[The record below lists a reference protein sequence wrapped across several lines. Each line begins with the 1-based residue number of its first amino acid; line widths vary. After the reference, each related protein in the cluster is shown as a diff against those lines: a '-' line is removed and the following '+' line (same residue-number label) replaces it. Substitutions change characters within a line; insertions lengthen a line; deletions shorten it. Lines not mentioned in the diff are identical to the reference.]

1 MQKNRQLIK
10 EDKVGKEMIL
20 KSTMYQKQNIDLS
33 SAPWTMHEFFAG
45 SGLVAYGLREMFSPV
60 WQMISANRRPPFMRL
75 ILGVSGLCWTTSRI
89 SGEQLTFRSP
99 LLGQFSLSGFVSG
112 WFYWRNPCVPQW
124 LGLGMAT
131 GTGRDGR
138 KNLRFYCWRMW
149 RDCCLQTVATITVFF
164 IWRS

>member
-33 SAPWTMHEFFAG
+33 SAPGRCMSFCWQW
-45 SGLVAYGLREMFSPV
+45 SCCVWSKRMFSPV
-60 WQMISANRRPPFMRL
+60 WANDISEQKAAVYEANFGRERFVLDDIKNIRGATYLSLTSPGPVFLVRICLWLVLLAESMRPAVVWF
-75 ILGVSGLCWTTSRI
+75 GNGYGYWTRWT
-89 SGEQLTFRSP
+89 
-99 LLGQFSLSGFVSG
+99 
-112 WFYWRNPCVPQW
+112 
-124 LGLGMAT
+124 
-131 GTGRDGR
+131 